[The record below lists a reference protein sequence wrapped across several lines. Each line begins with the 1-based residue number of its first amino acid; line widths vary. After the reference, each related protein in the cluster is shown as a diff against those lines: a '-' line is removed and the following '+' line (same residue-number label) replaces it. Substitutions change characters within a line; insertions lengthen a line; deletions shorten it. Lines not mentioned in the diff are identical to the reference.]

1 MEQNDFM
8 AAMQQSAPETTYA
21 MAENKSGAEK
31 TANAVATI
39 TLIFGCLVLLI
50 GIILMFVFFD
60 EHNDIAAWIS
70 LVVGL
75 LIFIFN
81 LIIWSF
87 VKMFSNMSYRLSSID
102 NKLNSQN

>member
-8 AAMQQSAPETTYA
+8 AAMQQSAPETTSA
-21 MAENKSGAEK
+21 MTENKSGAEK

-39 TLIFGCLVLLI
+39 TLLFGSLVLLI

-87 VKMFSNMSYRLSSID
+87 AKMFSNMSYRLSSID
-102 NKLNSQN
+102 SKLGSQI

>member
-8 AAMQQSAPETTYA
+8 SAMQQSASETNGVIAGT
-21 MAENKSGAEK
+21 KSGAEK

-39 TLIFGCLVLLI
+39 TLLFGSLVLLI

-60 EHNDIAAWIS
+60 NHNDIAAWIS
-70 LVVGL
+70 LVAGL
-75 LIFIFN
+75 MVFIFN

-102 NKLNSQN
+102 SKLSSQN

>member
-8 AAMQQSAPETTYA
+8 AAMQQSAPETASA
-21 MAENKSGAEK
+21 MAKNKSGAEK

-39 TLIFGCLVLLI
+39 TLLFGSLVLLI

-60 EHNDIAAWIS
+60 DHNDIAAWIS
-70 LVVGL
+70 LIIGL
-75 LIFIFN
+75 MVFIFN
-81 LIIWSF
+81 LITWSF

-102 NKLNSQN
+102 SKLNPQN